1 MNSEQ
6 YGQWLKNNMRDPL
19 WWVAVLSL
27 VLLLLLE
34 LLSRAGVAGFSRPAP
49 SLADDV
55 LWLVFFLA
63 FVACAVRGRSIG
75 DRLKM
80 SVKDRLG
87 HAALGIAGIVIVF
100 VTCILPALAG

>member
-1 MNSEQ
+1 MTGEQ
-6 YGQWLKNNMRDPL
+6 YKRWLKNNMRDPL
-19 WWVAVLSL
+19 WWVTVLSL

-34 LLSRAGVAGFSRPAP
+34 LLSRARVTGFSRSPLSP
-49 SLADDV
+49 VGDV

-80 SVKDRLG
+80 STKDRLG
-87 HAALGIAGIVIVF
+87 HAALGLIGAFLILEF
-100 VTCILPALAG
+100 CLLPALAS

>member
-19 WWVAVLSL
+19 WWVTVLSL
-27 VLLLLLE
+27 VLPLLLE
-34 LLSRAGVAGFSRPAP
+34 LLSRAGVTGFSRAP
-49 SLADDV
+49 LSLADDV
-55 LWLVFFLA
+55 LWLAFFLA

-80 SVKDRLG
+80 SAKDRLG
-87 HAALGIAGIVIVF
+87 HAALGIAGVVIVF